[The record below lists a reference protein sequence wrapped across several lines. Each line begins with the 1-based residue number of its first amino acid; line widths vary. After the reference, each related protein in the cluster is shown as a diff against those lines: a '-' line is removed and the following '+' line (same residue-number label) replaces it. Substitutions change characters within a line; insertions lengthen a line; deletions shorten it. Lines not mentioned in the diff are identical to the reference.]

1 MKNTL
6 NLIEKLFVGKN
17 NNFEF
22 YNLDINKIQE
32 LEHKIDN
39 IDVLINFAAESHV
52 DNSISTPD
60 KFIDSNISGV
70 AKLIK
75 FAINKNISYFY
86 HVSTDEVYGSSEK
99 KFFLR
104 MINLILLLLIQQV
117 RRQQN

>member
-1 MKNTL
+1 MKLLVTGCFGFIGYNFINYINKNHFNDFEIVGIDSL
-6 NLIEKLFVGKN
+6 NEKYSELNRKTFVGKN

-75 FAINKNISYFY
+75 FAINKNIF
-86 HVSTDEVYGSSEK
+86 
-99 KFFLR
+99 
-104 MINLILLLLIQQV
+104 IL
-117 RRQQN
+117 